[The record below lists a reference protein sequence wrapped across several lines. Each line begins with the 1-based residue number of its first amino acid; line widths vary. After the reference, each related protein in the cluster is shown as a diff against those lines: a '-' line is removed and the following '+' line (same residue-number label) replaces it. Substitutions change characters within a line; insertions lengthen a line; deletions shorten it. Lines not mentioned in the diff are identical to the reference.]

1 MNVED
6 RELINLIKLA
16 KKGDIKATFEIIL
29 IFEKNIDRQC
39 YINGKFNQECKDYI
53 IDKLFEEIKNFKKI

>member
-1 MNVED
+1 MNVDD

-53 IDKLFEEIKNFKKI
+53 IDKLFDFFK